1 MPRVLAQ
8 AKTSECIRGTNL
20 RKIVLQN
27 GIDLYNSDAKVINCR
42 LIDSC
47 SWQMQVESNFAE
59 AHWRQEGRYSLPPHS
74 PPINLGL
81 TCQTQLLGNVKIT
94 KFDGFWAEG
103 SQVVWTPKG

>member
-8 AKTSECIRGTNL
+8 GKTTERTGGTNL
-20 RKIVLQN
+20 RNILLQN

-47 SWQMQVESNFAE
+47 SLQMQVEGKFAE
-59 AHWRQEGRYSLPPHS
+59 VNWRQEGRYSLPPHS

-81 TCQTQLLGNVKIT
+81 ACQTQLLGNVKLT

-103 SQVVWTPKG
+103 SQVVWTLKG